1 MGCSSC
7 LGTSSTNASREST
20 GFRRKVRE
28 KQEREA
34 DQFAAHLLMPDT
46 ELQKLTG
53 KGIQELAE
61 YFGIPQD
68 KVRIRLTKITDK

>member
-1 MGCSSC
+1 MGYCPC
-7 LGTSSTNASREST
+7 LGTSSVITSREST

-34 DQFAAHLLMPDT
+34 DDFASYFLMPDT

-68 KVRIRLTKITDK
+68 KVRIRLTRMTDK